1 MATVT
6 YAKFPLNE
14 GLVKKARILSLAG
27 DPTRIRILCFMFRYH
42 KACVSDIAGSLG
54 MGIAGI
60 SHYLQL
66 MRDNG
71 FFVTERMGQ
80 NICYILV
87 ASDEM
92 KYLEKIICGNKG
104 RFVSLFRRGK

>member
-1 MATVT
+1 MKIMT
-6 YAKFPLNE
+6 YAKFPLNV
-14 GLVKKARILSLAG
+14 GLVKKARVLSLAG
-27 DPTRIRILCFMFRYH
+27 GPTRIRILCFMFRYH
-42 KACVSDIAGSLG
+42 KACVSDIAESLG

-60 SHYLQL
+60 SHHLQL

-71 FFVTERMGQ
+71 FFVTERLGQ

-87 ASDEM
+87 ASDDV

-104 RFVSLFRRGK
+104 RLLNLFKMGK